1 MGLLEAKLLYLMF
14 SPLFSNVATCFPLVM
29 DNVFFPMS
37 SLMLIVHLSDN
48 RPCNRQRVS
57 ADLVL
62 MVRELSSVTF
72 GHLYLF
78 FFEVC
83 VCVWVVC
90 VREFECS

>member
-1 MGLLEAKLLYLMF
+1 
-14 SPLFSNVATCFPLVM
+14 
-29 DNVFFPMS
+29 MS

-83 VCVWVVC
+83 VCESLNVVDC
-90 VREFECS
+90 ICACTCGE